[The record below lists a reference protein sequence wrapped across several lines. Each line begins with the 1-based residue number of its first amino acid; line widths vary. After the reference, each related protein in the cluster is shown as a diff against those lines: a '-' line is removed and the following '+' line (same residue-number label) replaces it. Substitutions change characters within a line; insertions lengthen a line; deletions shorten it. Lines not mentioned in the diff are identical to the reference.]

1 MKKQPVQ
8 GEGMSPENHH
18 LCICFGSWSGLGD
31 REGMHDVLKIWV
43 LKLLTTVKS
52 KRKNVS
58 DQPPDGFSGSAA
70 TVECC
75 SETPQI
81 PGQEALAVYQALCLM
96 LYKHSLNYLQMAS

>member
-58 DQPPDGFSGSAA
+58 GEPPDGFSGSAA